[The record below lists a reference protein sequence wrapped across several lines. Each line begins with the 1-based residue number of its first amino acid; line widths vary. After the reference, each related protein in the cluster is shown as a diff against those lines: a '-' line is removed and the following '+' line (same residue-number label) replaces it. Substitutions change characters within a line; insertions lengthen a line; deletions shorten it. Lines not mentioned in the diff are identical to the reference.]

1 MKKKEVYG
9 SQMAIVGQ
17 VTYKKVSLQCVI
29 EHLVS
34 CQGRPVSQRNLVQV
48 FHKVMVKSDMLYSS
62 DFGHSEKRN
71 SFTVMFTSDTGI
83 QFGQIQFF
91 FQYGSCISAVI
102 RELKPYSSTC
112 TCQDH
117 FGISTH
123 ALDDMNKYLL
133 QPVCTSPQVHVVHI
147 DNIIEKCVCVQ
158 VHNILYVC
166 QFPNHVPVD

>member
-1 MKKKEVYG
+1 
-9 SQMAIVGQ
+9 MAIVGQ
-17 VTYKKVSLQCVI
+17 VTYKKVSLQCVV

-34 CQGRPVSQRNLVQV
+34 CQGRLVSQRNLMQV
-48 FHKVMVKSDMLYSS
+48 FHKVMVKSFMLYSS
-62 DFGHSEKRN
+62 EFGHSQKRN

-91 FQYGSCISAVI
+91 FQYSSCISAVI

-123 ALDDMNKYLL
+123 ALDDISIFFN
-133 QPVCTSPQVHVVHI
+133 Q
-147 DNIIEKCVCVQ
+147 
-158 VHNILYVC
+158 YVLSLGSM
-166 QFPNHVPVD
+166 